1 ADQGARDRHVVL
13 VGLMGV
19 GKSTVGRRLA
29 KELARPFAD
38 VDEQVELRAGLVIP
52 RLFEERG
59 EEAFR
64 TLEAEVLADLLDRP
78 EPLVV
83 AAGGGAVTRA
93 ENRARLRAARAVVV
107 WLQASPAFLAAR
119 TDPTHRPL
127 LAGDDPAGALARL
140 LAERRPL
147 YAAAADLAV
156 DAEPFHQ
163 RDEQPTRAPPRHTP
177 PARSWPATPP
187 PAPWRGCSP
196 SAGRSTRRSPTSP
209 STSSP
214 STRATRSPSGRS
226 PATSPRWS
234 PAPRWRRRDHP
245 HRHRPRRRR
254 QLPGPRGVGG
264 AAPAAGGARRGPA
277 GRRRH
282 PGRHRVRGRP
292 RLRARGVHDRRGRG
306 GQDAG
311 HGRGAVP

>member
-1 ADQGARDRHVVL
+1 VTAGDAAAVPAGRGPAGIVVACSGPSPTAAPWPADAMADQGARDRHVVL

-147 YAAAADLAV
+147 YEEVADLAV
-156 DAEPFHQ
+156 DVEPFHQ
-163 RDEQPTRAPPRHTP
+163 GDEKPKRALARHIAALVTGTP
-177 PARSWPATPP
+177 VA
-187 PAPWRGCSP
+187 SP
-196 SAGRSTRRSPTSP
+196 
-209 STSSP
+209 
-214 STRATRSPSGRS
+214 
-226 PATSPRWS
+226 
-234 PAPRWRRRDHP
+234 
-245 HRHRPRRRR
+245 
-254 QLPGPRGVGG
+254 
-264 AAPAAGGARRGPA
+264 
-277 GRRRH
+277 
-282 PGRHRVRGRP
+282 
-292 RLRARGVHDRRGRG
+292 
-306 GQDAG
+306 
-311 HGRGAVP
+311 